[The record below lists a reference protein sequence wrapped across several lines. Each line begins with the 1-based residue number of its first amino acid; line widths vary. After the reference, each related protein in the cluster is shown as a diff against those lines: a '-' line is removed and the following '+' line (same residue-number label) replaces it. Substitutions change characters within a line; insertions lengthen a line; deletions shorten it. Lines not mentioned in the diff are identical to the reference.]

1 MIIGH
6 QRILEFLKK
15 SVQNKRMAHAY
26 LFTGSAHLGK
36 KTVALEFIRML
47 NGQEIDQAVHPDIL
61 IVEPEIIEKNGVKKE
76 LEIGIDQAR
85 KIQHQM
91 SLFPYQAPYKIA
103 LIDQA
108 EKMTVDASNC
118 LLKTLEEPTGRAV
131 LILITAEPQSLLP
144 TIVSR
149 CQLIKFLPVTKD
161 EIEKSI
167 LSSGTVPTT
176 ESPGQ
181 SLKMIIRLAN
191 GRPGL
196 AIQYLENPALLQ
208 AQDKIINQLEKL
220 IRADLNERYQ
230 YIEAIA
236 KDVPQSRH
244 ILNAWLF
251 WFRDLLLLTLGC
263 SDLVIYDQSSQYKD
277 SYSLD
282 KLKNIIQAIKK
293 TDSLLANP
301 SLNARLA
308 LEVLM
313 LEI

>member
-15 SVQNKRMAHAY
+15 CVKNKRLAHAY

-61 IVEPEIIEKNGVKKE
+61 IVEPEVVEKDGVKKE
-76 LEIGIDQAR
+76 LAIGIDQAR

-91 SLFPYQAPYKIA
+91 SLFPYQADYKIA

-108 EKMTVDASNC
+108 EKMTAEAINC
-118 LLKTLEEPTGRAV
+118 LLKTLEEPTGRAI
-131 LILITAEPQSLLP
+131 LILIAAEPQLLLP

-161 EIEKSI
+161 EIERGLGEKFRPLRPKFSQ
-167 LSSGTVPTT
+167 V
-176 ESPGQ
+176 
-181 SLKMIIRLAN
+181 IRLAN

-196 AIQYLENPALLQ
+196 AIQYLGNPALLQ

-220 IRADLNERYQ
+220 IKADLNERYQ
-230 YIEAIA
+230 YVEAIA
-236 KDVPQSRH
+236 KDVPQSRQ

-263 SDLVIYDQSSQYKD
+263 SDLVIYDQASQYKD
-277 SYSLD
+277 SYSLN

-293 TDSLLANP
+293 TDLLLANP

-313 LEI
+313 LEL

>member
-15 SVQNKRMAHAY
+15 SLQNKRLAHAY
-26 LFTGSAHLGK
+26 LFTGSNHLGK

-47 NGQEIDQAVHPDIL
+47 NGQEINQAVHPDIL
-61 IVEPEIIEKNGVKKE
+61 IVEPEVVEKNGVRKE

-91 SLFPYQAPYKIA
+91 SLFPYQADYKIA

-108 EKMTVDASNC
+108 EKMTAEASNC
-118 LLKTLEEPTGRAV
+118 LLKTLEEPLGRAI
-131 LILITAEPQSLLP
+131 LILITAEPQLLLS

-149 CQLIKFLPVTKD
+149 CQLIKFLPVTEK
-161 EIEKSI
+161 EIEKGIEAPS
-167 LSSGTVPTT
+167 
-176 ESPGQ
+176 
-181 SLKMIIRLAN
+181 SLKKIIRLAN

-220 IRADLNERYQ
+220 IKADLNERYQ
-230 YIEAIA
+230 YVEAIA
-236 KDVPQSRH
+236 KDVPQSRQ

-251 WFRDLLLLTLGC
+251 WFRDLLLLTLDC
-263 SDLVIYDQSSQYKD
+263 SDLVIYEQVSQYKD
-277 SYSLD
+277 SYSLN

-293 TDSLLANP
+293 TDLLLANS

-313 LEI
+313 LEL

>member
-6 QRILEFLKK
+6 QRILEFFKK
-15 SVQNKRMAHAY
+15 SVQNKRLAHAY
-26 LFTGSAHLGK
+26 LFTGPAHLGK
-36 KTVALEFIRML
+36 KTVASEFIRML

-91 SLFPYQAPYKIA
+91 SLFSYQADYKIA

-108 EKMTVDASNC
+108 EKMTADASNC
-118 LLKTLEEPTGRAV
+118 LLKTLEEPAGQAI
-131 LILITAEPQSLLP
+131 LILITAEPQLLLS

-149 CQLIKFLPVTKD
+149 CQMIKFLPVAK
-161 EIEKSI
+161 EKI
-167 LSSGTVPTT
+167 FRGLAPKYL
-176 ESPGQ
+176 EAKP
-181 SLKMIIRLAN
+181 LKQIIRLAN

-208 AQDKIINQLEKL
+208 AQTQIINQLEKL
-220 IRADLNERYQ
+220 IRTDLNERYQ

-236 KDVPQSRH
+236 KDVPQSRQ

-263 SDLVIYDQSSQYKD
+263 SDLVIYDQSLQYKD

-282 KLKNIIQAIKK
+282 KLRNIIQAIKK
-293 TDSLLANP
+293 TDLLLANP
-301 SLNARLA
+301 SINARLA

-313 LEI
+313 LEL

>member
-15 SVQNKRMAHAY
+15 CVKNKRLAHAY
-26 LFTGSAHLGK
+26 LFTGPAHLGK

-47 NGQEIDQAVHPDIL
+47 NGQEIDRAVHPDIL
-61 IVEPEIIEKNGVKKE
+61 IVEPEVVEKDGVKKE
-76 LEIGIDQAR
+76 SAISINQAR

-91 SLFPYQAPYKIA
+91 SMFPYQADYKIA

-108 EKMTVDASNC
+108 EKMTVDAGNC
-118 LLKTLEEPTGRAV
+118 LLKTLEEPTGRAI
-131 LILITAEPQSLLP
+131 LILIAAEPQSLLP

-149 CQLIKFLPVTKD
+149 CQSIKFLPVTKG

-167 LSSGTVPTT
+167 LSSTT
-176 ESPGQ
+176 LATLSQGQ
-181 SLKMIIRLAN
+181 SLKKMIRLTN

-196 AIQYLENPALLQ
+196 AVQYLENPSLLQ

-230 YIEAIA
+230 YIEVIA
-236 KDVPQSRH
+236 KDVPQARQ

-251 WFRDLLLLTLGC
+251 WFRDLLLLTLDC
-263 SDLVIYDQSSQYKD
+263 SDLVIYDQASQYKD
-277 SYSLD
+277 SYSLN
-282 KLKNIIQAIKK
+282 KLKNIIEAIKK
-293 TDSLLANP
+293 TDLLLANP

-313 LEI
+313 LEL

>member
-15 SVQNKRMAHAY
+15 CVKNKRLAHAY
-26 LFTGSAHLGK
+26 LFTGSSHLGK

-61 IVEPEIIEKNGVKKE
+61 IVEPEVVKKDGVKKE

-91 SLFPYQAPYKIA
+91 SMFPYQADYKIA

-108 EKMTVDASNC
+108 EKMTAEASNC
-118 LLKTLEEPTGRAV
+118 LLKTLEEPLGRAI
-131 LILITAEPQSLLP
+131 LILIAAEPQLLLP

-149 CQLIKFLPVTKD
+149 CQLIQFLPVTKD
-161 EIEKSI
+161 EIERGLGEKFRPLRPKFSQ
-167 LSSGTVPTT
+167 V
-176 ESPGQ
+176 
-181 SLKMIIRLAN
+181 IRLAN

-208 AQDKIINQLEKL
+208 AQARIINQLEKL
-220 IRADLNERYQ
+220 IKADLNERYQ
-230 YIEAIA
+230 YVEAIA
-236 KDVPQSRH
+236 KDVPQARQ

-263 SDLVIYDQSSQYKD
+263 SDLVIYDQASQYKD
-277 SYSLD
+277 SYSLN

-293 TDSLLANP
+293 TDLLLANP

-313 LEI
+313 LEL

>member
-26 LFTGSAHLGK
+26 LFTGPAHLGK
-36 KTVALEFIRML
+36 KTVALKFIRML

-61 IVEPEIIEKNGVKKE
+61 IVEPEVVEKNGVRKE

-91 SLFPYQAPYKIA
+91 SLFPYQADYKIA
-103 LIDQA
+103 LIGQA
-108 EKMTVDASNC
+108 EKMTAEASNC
-118 LLKTLEEPTGRAV
+118 LLKTLEEPLGRAI
-131 LILITAEPQSLLP
+131 LILIAAEPQLLLP

-149 CQLIKFLPVTKD
+149 CQLIKFLPVAKD
-161 EIEKSI
+161 EIERGLGDKFRPLRPKFSQ
-167 LSSGTVPTT
+167 V
-176 ESPGQ
+176 
-181 SLKMIIRLAN
+181 IRLAN

-208 AQDKIINQLEKL
+208 AQARIINQLEKL

-230 YIEAIA
+230 YVEAIA
-236 KDVPQSRH
+236 KDVPQARQ

-263 SDLVIYDQSSQYKD
+263 PDLVIYDQASQYKD
-277 SYSLD
+277 SYSLN

-293 TDSLLANP
+293 TDLLLANP

-313 LEI
+313 LEL